1 MDWIMNFI
9 RTLLDYAIHIDE
21 KLPVLFNN
29 YGSYAFA
36 IIFLVIFCETGL
48 VVTPFLPGDSL
59 IFAIGAVAKMAN
71 LNIVL
76 AYLLLITA
84 AVTGNL
90 VNYCI
95 GHTIGQK
102 IFEKETHRFIKVEY
116 LIKTQAFYDKHG
128 GIAIILSRFMPI
140 IRTFAPFVA
149 GIGKMNFLKFFIY
162 NLIGGFSWVTL
173 LLFSGYFF
181 GTIPFVKSNFEYV
194 ILAILVISLLPAI
207 IAALRAK
214 FFKKTEEES

>member
-1 MDWIMNFI
+1 MDWIINFI
-9 RTLLDYAIHIDE
+9 RTFFDYALHIDE
-21 KLPVLFNN
+21 KLPVLFDT

-48 VVTPFLPGDSL
+48 VVVPFLPGDSL
-59 IFAIGAVAKMAN
+59 IFAIGAVAKMAD
-71 LNIVL
+71 LDIFV
-76 AYLLLITA
+76 AYGLLLIA
-84 AVTGNL
+84 AITGNL

-95 GHTIGQK
+95 GHTIGEK

-116 LIKTQAFYDKHG
+116 LLKAQAFYEKHG
-128 GIAIILSRFMPI
+128 GMAIILSRFMPI

-149 GIGKMNFLKFFIY
+149 GIGKMNFIRFFIY
-162 NLIGGFSWVTL
+162 NLIGGFSWVSL

-194 ILAILVISLLPAI
+194 VLAIIAISLLPAV
-207 IAALRAK
+207 IAGLK
-214 FFKKTEEES
+214 TKLSKNTEES